1 MATFNNVSEHEKI
14 CKELNA
20 LYSAK
25 NHDYGDSFRK
35 TREIVPDSILV
46 RLHDK
51 DGNLIDHCIK
61 DDDGDILCVDNIIA
75 FGHKVKSEP

>member
-1 MATFNNVSEHEKI
+1 MVTFNNVSEHENI

-46 RLHDK
+46 RLQT
-51 DGNLIDHCIK
+51 
-61 DDDGDILCVDNIIA
+61 V
-75 FGHKVKSEP
+75 V